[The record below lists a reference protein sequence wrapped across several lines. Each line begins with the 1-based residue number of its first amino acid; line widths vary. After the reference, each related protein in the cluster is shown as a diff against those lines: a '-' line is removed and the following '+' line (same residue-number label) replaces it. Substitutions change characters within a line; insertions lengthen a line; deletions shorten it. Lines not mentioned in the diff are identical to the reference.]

1 MSGWHTVLQ
10 EASFKGVPFDVER
23 IDERNGKA
31 LAEHARPFVS
41 GVDLEDMGNTGREVS
56 ISAVF
61 FGRQY
66 SSRLLKLLEA
76 LEESGGGVLV
86 HPVWGRMQNM
96 VAASWSYRH
105 EADNVDWAAVDITFR
120 EGTEAQPVLVFE
132 NHFLM
137 SLERLIARIDTYRS
151 MVEGFIDS
159 VLAVKGGVS
168 DLWGSALGIYSGLAG
183 SFAAVRS
190 LFGFSDADWPF
201 NGGSYSQAAFQT
213 ASKAAVRQLDG
224 LIDAGLRQAAETGA
238 ALDIQSGGLSVRQRF
253 DEVVKAAESVLAVPN
268 RLRQDRHGN
277 AVADLIRLTDKQL
290 QPLRLV
296 SALSVTGA
304 LVEIASEMV
313 EDYGEEMSAPDLM
326 QINRAVRYRIQKTVE
341 LLRETEKQALAE
353 QVSAES
359 VYSACHQTVEALRET
374 AGRLN
379 ALVIAAINQKPP
391 LIVRRAPLNGTVH
404 QIAFAFYGDIGRAD
418 ELVRLNP
425 HITHPAFIRRNT
437 LVNAYAK

>member
-10 EASFKGVPFDVER
+10 EASFKGVPFDIEH
-23 IDERNGKA
+23 IEERNGKA

-41 GVDLEDMGNTGREVS
+41 GVDLEDMGNTGREVN

-66 SSRLLKLLEA
+66 SNRLLKLLEA

-86 HPVWGRMQNM
+86 HPVWGRMHNM
-96 VAASWSYRH
+96 VPASWSYRH
-105 EADNVDWAAVDITFR
+105 EADNVDWAAIDITFR
-120 EGTEAQPVLVFE
+120 EGTEAQPILVFE

-151 MVEGFIDS
+151 MAEGFIDS
-159 VLAVKGGVS
+159 VLAVKGGLS
-168 DLWGSALGIYSGLAG
+168 DLWGGALGIYSGLAG
-183 SFAAVRS
+183 SFAAIRS
-190 LFGFSDADWPF
+190 LFGFDDIGWPF
-201 NGGSYSQAAFQT
+201 KGGSYSQSAFQT
-213 ASKAAVRQLDG
+213 ASKTAVEQLDE
-224 LIDAGLRQAAETGA
+224 LIEAGLRQAADTGA
-238 ALDIQSGGLSVRQRF
+238 VLDVQSGGLSVRQRF
-253 DEVVKAAESVLAVPN
+253 DETVETAESVLAVPN

-277 AVADLIRLTDKQL
+277 AVSDLTRLTDEQL

-296 SALSVTGA
+296 LALWVTGA
-304 LVEIASEMV
+304 LVEMASEMV
-313 EDYGEEMSAPDLM
+313 EDYGEDMSAPDLM
-326 QINRAVRYRIQKTVE
+326 QINRAVRHRIQETINT
-341 LLRETEKQALAE
+341 LREVEKQALAE

-391 LIVRRAPLNGTVH
+391 LVVRHAPLDGTIH
-404 QIAFAFYGDIGRAD
+404 QIAFAFYADIGRAD